1 MIRNSYFLDSFDI
14 NESFDKDEELSE
26 GILNQLDKNDVSIYF
41 FENQNGNILYDNEIS
56 KNKIYF
62 IEKEELKEGKNI
74 LTGNTGTGNTAN
86 ISNNGNNNVSIT
98 KAKTTQGKNG
108 TTIKKIPE
116 NSSKIFLITKVNKR
130 LGRIEKS
137 KKTIKGKHN
146 KLCSDNI
153 IQKIKASFHI
163 RIYKYINKEYEKY
176 LILNNIDGPKL
187 IKRISSVEGKKVKKD
202 ENLLWFSLKL
212 KDLFSM
218 ELSSK
223 YTRFGKN
230 YNKNNIEK
238 LYKEN
243 KAKNVI
249 NILEKTV
256 REMLYDFC
264 NDKPIDGFETLKYDL
279 EFQKKKMEKEN
290 EDNIEDY
297 LKKYKEIAQNLER
310 IFKLKKSRNRSNKIK
325 KLIRLS

>member
-14 NESFDKDEELSE
+14 NEIFDKDENLSE
-26 GILNQLDKNDVSIYF
+26 GFLNQSDKNDVNIYF
-41 FENQNGNILYDNEIS
+41 FENQNGDILKDNEI
-56 KNKIYF
+56 NKDEIYC
-62 IEKEELKEGKNI
+62 IVKEELKDEKNT
-74 LTGNTGTGNTAN
+74 LTRNTGTGNTGN
-86 ISNNGNNNVSIT
+86 TSNNENNNISIT

-146 KLCSDNI
+146 KLSSDNI

-163 RIYKYINKEYEKY
+163 RIFKYINKEYEKY

-187 IKRISSVEGKKVKKD
+187 IKRISSVEAKRVKKD

-218 ELSSK
+218 EISSK
-223 YTRFGKN
+223 YTRFSKN

-243 KAKNVI
+243 KAKDVI

-256 REMLYDFC
+256 REMFYDFC

-290 EDNIEDY
+290 EDNIEEY
-297 LKKYKEIAQNLER
+297 LKKYKEIAQNLEQ
-310 IFKLKKSRNRSNKIK
+310 IFNMKKSRSRSNKI
-325 KLIRLS
+325 